1 MGGLA
6 ASTWASHNI
15 DKVEALFLMSPA
27 GMQAYD
33 ENNFDPYNQRNPENP
48 TGPRIDKATTDK
60 IIDANNRNDTH
71 PYAPMASMPAFAI
84 KGMIKADVKKKL
96 EKRVPE
102 LGPDQGKP
110 ALSEPYIAAI
120 CEYQAIMT
128 CGHLKASQSCAEIVQ
143 LW

>member
-27 GMQAYD
+27 GMPAYD

-60 IIDANNRNDTH
+60 II
-71 PYAPMASMPAFAI
+71 
-84 KGMIKADVKKKL
+84 
-96 EKRVPE
+96 
-102 LGPDQGKP
+102 
-110 ALSEPYIAAI
+110 
-120 CEYQAIMT
+120 
-128 CGHLKASQSCAEIVQ
+128 
-143 LW
+143 